1 MRLTGSPFRVCL
13 RPKAGGAPVQASEQE
28 AESQGLALMQP
39 PSSPELLSSLLSGQM
54 TEGSVWTLVATIQTM
69 EGKVDSLA
77 ERLLSLEGRA
87 VTAEKKIFECEK
99 MELEFGNQLESKW
112 AVLGTLIEE
121 YGLLQR
127 RLENMENLLKNR
139 NFWILRVPPGVNG
152 DVLKGPAT
160 FEDSTAAAAASPE
173 EWEKELY
180 KNVMKGKQESLIS
193 LDYALSKPD
202 VLSRIKGG
210 EDPWDHEDD
219 DNNNK
224 GQPDLEGREGPAD
237 PSMGAPVSTCGMAS
251 QIKQETPWVEEE
263 EEEEGK
269 ERGRDAD
276 GGTAGSQPDNP
287 WARPSRELDPPWTLA
302 ERSEESFC
310 QAGLA
315 QTLGSPE
322 RRASG
327 APEKGLPEGRGWACP
342 PRQDSPEGPYL
353 CADCGRCFSQK
364 ERLAQHPCAH
374 TGQRPHACHTCGKAF
389 VHQSSLTTHYR
400 THTGEKPYVCAT
412 CLKRFTR
419 LSTLLEHQR
428 THTGEKP
435 YACAEC
441 EKRFTRLSTLVEH
454 RRTHTGEKPYQCARC
469 HKSFTRLTNLTA
481 HQSTHAG
488 EHAYSC
494 TRCGKSFRQKA
505 CFLKHLRG
513 HSRES
518 LHPCPDSAKG
528 FVCRSRLVWHQMS
541 HSSERPP
548 SGGEGPEHFAQKE
561 PLRSHAGEWPFPCLV
576 GEKGFHGP
584 QSLQLRQQPLLC
596 QGPQA
601 GRQEPS
607 VKVEEV
613 G

>member
-1 MRLTGSPFRVCL
+1 
-13 RPKAGGAPVQASEQE
+13 
-28 AESQGLALMQP
+28 MQP

-54 TEGSVWTLVATIQTM
+54 IEGSVWTLVATIQTM

-193 LDYALSKPD
+193 L
-202 VLSRIKGG
+202 
-210 EDPWDHEDD
+210 
-219 DNNNK
+219 
-224 GQPDLEGREGPAD
+224 
-237 PSMGAPVSTCGMAS
+237 GAPVSTCGMAS
-251 QIKQETPWVEEE
+251 QIKQETLWVEEE

-287 WARPSRELDPPWTLA
+287 WARPSRELDPPWTSA

-310 QAGLA
+310 QAGPA

-518 LHPCPDSAKG
+518 LHPCPDGSKG
-528 FVCRSRLVWHQMS
+528 FICRSRLVRHQMS
-541 HSSERPP
+541 HLSECLP

-584 QSLQLRQQPLLC
+584 QSLQLGQQSHLC